1 MSFIRLIKVSRFNGQ
16 LRDMILQNHMIKI
29 SSITALGIL
38 VLIVASPFVS
48 ISRTW
53 KDYILMACGLVIAI
67 LSYLIR
73 KELHKVIR
81 IVHGVEEIKSDTYVE
96 SNPQ

>member
-1 MSFIRLIKVSRFNGQ
+1 MKR
-16 LRDMILQNHMIKI
+16 I
-29 SSITALGIL
+29 SSISALGIL
-38 VLIVASPFVS
+38 VLLVASPFIA

-53 KDYILMACGLVIAI
+53 KDYILMACGLAIII
-67 LSYLIR
+67 LSLLIR

-96 SNPQ
+96 NNPQ

>member
-1 MSFIRLIKVSRFNGQ
+1 MK
-16 LRDMILQNHMIKI
+16 KI
-29 SSITALGIL
+29 SSITAIGVL
-38 VLIVASPFVS
+38 VLLVASPFMN

-53 KDYILMACGLVIAI
+53 RDYILMACGIAVII
-67 LSYLIR
+67 LSLLIR

-96 SNPQ
+96 NNPQ